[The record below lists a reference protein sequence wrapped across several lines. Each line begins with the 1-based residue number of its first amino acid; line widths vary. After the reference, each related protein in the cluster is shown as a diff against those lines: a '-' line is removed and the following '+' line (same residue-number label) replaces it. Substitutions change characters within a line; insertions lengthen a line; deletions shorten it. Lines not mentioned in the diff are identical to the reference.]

1 MFEDSSLDHDIEN
14 MSDDEFEKIYGISKE
29 IAKYEGM
36 TREEFEDL
44 LS

>member
-1 MFEDSSLDHDIEN
+1 MFKNSDLDHDIEN
-14 MSDDEFEKIYGISKE
+14 LSADEFEKIYGITKE

-36 TREEFEDL
+36 TREEYEDL